1 MNMAR
6 FDIGLA
12 GAGDGA
18 VCLSTRELRQVE
30 PAWRRLSR
38 NAAEENA
45 YYAPDYARPLLDN
58 VEGRR
63 VAALAVHEGRELVAL
78 LPFVRRRWSLLKEPV
93 NVAWQTKF
101 TFSSHPL
108 LDKHRPKAA
117 AASLVEAM
125 SGGTSPGALWA
136 IPNIAVD
143 GPVSTALRAAL
154 DRKGMAYEIL
164 GGFERA
170 VLDRTGSFA
179 DHMARY
185 VSSKRRRELA
195 RNRRRLAELGALTYS
210 NCTGG
215 AALDE
220 IVQEFLRIERS
231 GWKGSRGTALASRA
245 DTLAFALAALR
256 SRSQS
261 PFVRGDMLSLD
272 GKALAVGLTIQV
284 GRVGFTIKCAYDE
297 TYRNYAPGLLL
308 EEDVIRDFLSNDWA
322 DRLDSGTY
330 SGHVI
335 ESLWSGTMRVADLV
349 ICADAAHGKGRLK
362 DFITAEHRLRGMA
375 QSAKKAGR
383 RLLGAKTS
391 FLRAANEVTARLAA
405 PVGLASVRVGGLLE
419 GRGSFLW

>member
-6 FDIGLA
+6 FEIGVEDDGN
-12 GAGDGA
+12 GAR
-18 VCLSTRELRQVE
+18 CLSAAELRRIE
-30 PAWRRLSR
+30 PAWRHLSR

-45 YYAPDYARPLLDN
+45 YYAPDYARALLDKI
-58 VEGRR
+58 ETRR
-63 VAALAVHEGRELVAL
+63 VEALAVQEDRELVAM
-78 LPFVRRRWSLLKEPV
+78 LPFVRRRWSLFREPV

-108 LDKHRPKAA
+108 LDRHRLKQA

-125 SGGTSPGALWA
+125 SGTSQGAHWV
-136 IPNIAVD
+136 IPNLAVD
-143 GPVSTALRAAL
+143 GPVSMALRAAL
-154 DRKGMAYEIL
+154 DRKGMAYEFL

-179 DHMARY
+179 DHMKRC

-210 NCTGG
+210 NATGG
-215 AALDE
+215 AEVDRM
-220 IVQEFLRIERS
+220 VQEFLRIERS
-231 GWKGSRGTALASRA
+231 GWKGSRGTALACRT
-245 DTLAFALAALR
+245 DTLDFALAALS
-256 SRSQS
+256 SRSHS
-261 PFVRGDMLSLD
+261 PTVRGDMLSLD
-272 GKALAVGLTIQV
+272 GKAIAVGLTIQV

-330 SGHVI
+330 AGHVI

-349 ICADAAHGKGRLK
+349 ICTDAVHGKRRLK
-362 DFITAEHRLRGMA
+362 DFIAAEHRLRGMA
-375 QSAKKAGR
+375 QSAKKAGQR
-383 RLLGAKTS
+383 QLGVKGS
-391 FLRAANEVTARLAA
+391 LLRAVNQIAARLAA
-405 PVGLASVRVGGLLE
+405 PAALASVRVGALLE
-419 GRGSFLW
+419 GRGSFRW